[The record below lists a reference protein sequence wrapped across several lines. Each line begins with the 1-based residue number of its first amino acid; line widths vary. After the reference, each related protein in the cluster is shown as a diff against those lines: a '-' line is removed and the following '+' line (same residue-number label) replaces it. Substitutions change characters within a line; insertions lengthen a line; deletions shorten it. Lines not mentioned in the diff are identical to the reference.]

1 MKKFPTEQYLLS
13 IGVIHRI
20 LCYQK
25 RYRVR
30 LVYPW
35 KELWAA
41 LISLLKFIVNQ
52 EPNLVKKCN
61 IFNLAIQ
68 IINIFNLFIT
78 YGDTFLATTNSYDEL
93 YYELN
98 REEKAFTELHA
109 MGTMAFYPTNCFQII
124 YSLNNLFFHFGYNKF
139 LHSFALF
146 AYARLWIQRRC
157 FEADEL
163 AGKHFGHRQAF
174 PKQNQR
180 LASLPEPIN
189 TNRRTSARR
198 CSQKLWSNT
207 EIARFIR
214 PLWAIC
220 RTTEV
225 QSILYEYGARSCAWH
240 KETSLRRFYFFD
252 NSFKGG
258 IVFLI
263 FPFCDNYI
271 STIRI
276 QTNRQAFVK

>member
-1 MKKFPTEQYLLS
+1 MHRCDTANCRRCVRSKSTDSIVNRPMTNALDAIFRPITLQDRISKSKPLAAILLDLLVEFIVSHLMKKFPTELYLLS

-30 LVYPW
+30 LAYPW

-109 MGTMAFYPTNCFQII
+109 MG
-124 YSLNNLFFHFGYNKF
+124 K
-139 LHSFALF
+139 
-146 AYARLWIQRRC
+146 R
-157 FEADEL
+157 
-163 AGKHFGHRQAF
+163 
-174 PKQNQR
+174 
-180 LASLPEPIN
+180 
-189 TNRRTSARR
+189 SAE
-198 CSQKLWSNT
+198 CT
-207 EIARFIR
+207 E
-214 PLWAIC
+214 
-220 RTTEV
+220 
-225 QSILYEYGARSCAWH
+225 
-240 KETSLRRFYFFD
+240 
-252 NSFKGG
+252 
-258 IVFLI
+258 
-263 FPFCDNYI
+263 
-271 STIRI
+271 
-276 QTNRQAFVK
+276 

>member
-1 MKKFPTEQYLLS
+1 MLFMTQDRISKSQPLAAILLDLLVEFIVSHLMKKFPTELYLLS

-109 MGTMAFYPTNCFQII
+109 MGKNETNSSPAKHLGTN
-124 YSLNNLFFHFGYNKF
+124 YKSLFRF
-139 LHSFALF
+139 SFTLF
-146 AYARLWIQRRC
+146 AHVRL
-157 FEADEL
+157 
-163 AGKHFGHRQAF
+163 
-174 PKQNQR
+174 
-180 LASLPEPIN
+180 
-189 TNRRTSARR
+189 
-198 CSQKLWSNT
+198 
-207 EIARFIR
+207 
-214 PLWAIC
+214 
-220 RTTEV
+220 
-225 QSILYEYGARSCAWH
+225 
-240 KETSLRRFYFFD
+240 
-252 NSFKGG
+252 
-258 IVFLI
+258 
-263 FPFCDNYI
+263 
-271 STIRI
+271 RI
-276 QTNRQAFVK
+276 

>member
-1 MKKFPTEQYLLS
+1 MKKFPTELYLLS

-30 LVYPW
+30 LAYPW

-109 MGTMAFYPTNCFQII
+109 MGKSEAHSVLALHLGWTTLAWVSRLVHELRWP
-124 YSLNNLFFHFGYNKF
+124 LFFFPIR
-139 LHSFALF
+139 SFTLF
-146 AYARLWIQRRC
+146 AYGRLWVQRRRH
-157 FEADEL
+157 EADEFV
-163 AGKHFGHRQAF
+163 GQHFGHHQAF
-174 PKQNQR
+174 PK
-180 LASLPEPIN
+180 
-189 TNRRTSARR
+189 
-198 CSQKLWSNT
+198 
-207 EIARFIR
+207 
-214 PLWAIC
+214 
-220 RTTEV
+220 
-225 QSILYEYGARSCAWH
+225 
-240 KETSLRRFYFFD
+240 
-252 NSFKGG
+252 
-258 IVFLI
+258 
-263 FPFCDNYI
+263 
-271 STIRI
+271 
-276 QTNRQAFVK
+276 